1 MSITVKQIDPFS
13 TDVYD
18 FRREIIV
25 GDEKS
30 SEVYLRKDIDRHNDM
45 PEEVWKYSLR
55 KWNSINLSALHG
67 VYIDNELACISG
79 SRIYGKKHN
88 FLRTGMHYYVLKR
101 FRKQCRSWLWKP
113 DGLIETALKD
123 YKNLDYSFVSIY
135 PHNSRLASWCKALQ
149 RGKRFGQIGNGSEHL
164 SLLSSYCM
172 KKEPIRFKGVEQFIL
187 YRRENNTSNSY
198 TDFVHEIQD
207 SESVK

>member
-30 SEVYLRKDIDRHNDM
+30 SEVYLHKDIDRHNDI

-79 SRIYGKKHN
+79 SRIYGKKNN
-88 FLRTGMHYYVLKR
+88 FLRAGMHYYVLKR

-113 DGLIETALKD
+113 NGLIETALKD
-123 YKNLDYSFVSIY
+123 HKDLDYSFVSIY

-164 SLLSSYCM
+164 NLLSSYYM
-172 KKEPIRFKGVEQFIL
+172 EKEPIKFKGVEQFIL
-187 YRRENNTSNSY
+187 YRQEKYTPVSY
-198 TDFVHEIQD
+198 NDFVHEIQD
-207 SESVK
+207 N